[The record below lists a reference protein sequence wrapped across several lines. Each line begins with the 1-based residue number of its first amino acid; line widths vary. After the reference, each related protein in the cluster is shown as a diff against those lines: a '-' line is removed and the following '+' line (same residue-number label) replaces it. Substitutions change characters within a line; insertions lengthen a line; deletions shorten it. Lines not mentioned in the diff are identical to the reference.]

1 MVDFPDPFDKV
12 GSALVR
18 TGDYDPTITF
28 GADGLADPAL
38 PELAG
43 DEVTEGM
50 RATVAGSIEGGP
62 GEAFAQLYEEAGG
75 VGRGPYD
82 GQNFDNVILCY
93 LAAVAAGSTEGEE
106 MAAALPDVTNAPGDQ
121 YTWEELPEAVEALQN
136 GDDIDYQGVTGD
148 VELDDAGDPTSGVFG
163 VFEYAEGEF
172 TPVDTFDYG
181 GREVAPRSNRR
192 RGYFA
197 RLIGGN
203 GREHRALGRFSFS
216 LSRAGRASI
225 RASRRR
231 DTARPPSGQRA
242 ARARHPRSG
251 SRRGRAH
258 NRGRTS
264 PAPAGRS
271 ARPSGS

>member
-1 MVDFPDPFDKV
+1 MMIDFPDPFDKV

-18 TGDYDPTITF
+18 TGDYDPKITF

-62 GEAFAQLYEEAGG
+62 GEAFAQLYDGAGG

-93 LAAVAAGSTEGEE
+93 LAAVAAGSTEGAE

-121 YTWEELPEAVEALQN
+121 YTWEELPEAIEALQN

-148 VELDDAGDPTSGVFG
+148 VELDDAGDP
-163 VFEYAEGEF
+163 AERCLRRLR
-172 TPVDTFDYG
+172 VRG
-181 GREVAPRSNRR
+181 GRVRAGRHLRLRRQGRWRRGVTPARVLRPLDWRKRPGASALPAVSRSAQRAGARRSALPPPRYSSATFGSASSSGPAPSKRFAPRS
-192 RGYFA
+192 
-197 RLIGGN
+197 
-203 GREHRALGRFSFS
+203 S
-216 LSRAGRASI
+216 
-225 RASRRR
+225 
-231 DTARPPSGQRA
+231 T
-242 ARARHPRSG
+242 
-251 SRRGRAH
+251 
-258 NRGRTS
+258 
-264 PAPAGRS
+264 
-271 ARPSGS
+271 